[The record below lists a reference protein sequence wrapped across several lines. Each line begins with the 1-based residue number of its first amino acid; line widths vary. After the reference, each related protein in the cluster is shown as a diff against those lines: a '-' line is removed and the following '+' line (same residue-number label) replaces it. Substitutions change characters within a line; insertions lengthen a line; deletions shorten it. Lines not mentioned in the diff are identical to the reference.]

1 MNTDPLAPPGIPAGP
16 WAIVGV
22 ELEGLAPLG
31 RVRIPLVGHR
41 MSVLYGL
48 NGAGKTIV
56 LTALR
61 AALRGS
67 TDGSSLLRSFRLHIE
82 LTDPMAD
89 DRVTRELRRRM
100 VRSLRRFG
108 AEKHEDA
115 PLADVAR
122 DLLQA
127 RLSLITDDPCAT
139 PELRA
144 GLELPQGS
152 APVRATLDSTSDGN
166 LRFDLALRLDDSAP
180 PLLRA
185 LLQEHAVTEP
195 GGPVVDGTA
204 HGVVWGALGRS
215 LEEPSDHR
223 CALHVGRENAEL
235 LLEPEEQDFRAHPRA
250 FTTRWAND
258 WFFRGQIAS
267 LIRDELPPVT
277 AAIPMVSIAVLKPAA
292 ILPVIASEDDDPALA
307 AERSIQCI
315 MDAELAGE
323 PLPPSRAAVELW
335 SYGIHN
341 IPDDPDKLAS
351 LVSDLRDALHADVST
366 HENEVMRELAI
377 DALTGQDL
385 SPFAWSSRDGAA
397 GTDGDQVISPP
408 NPWEGRVVRP
418 HLKGPTRLATALAAL
433 NAALA
438 DWTQDIV
445 AGIGSRRIVDRHT
458 RFRRGD
464 FWDDFKTGDLEVRTD
479 ALSTAQERWLR
490 IALAVLGGRGWTAGK
505 VDGSARPT
513 TMPHLVVLVDE
524 PEQSLHREAERII
537 RRRLEHL
544 ARDENVS
551 VIITSHSPIM
561 LDSEM
566 AALNHVRMHRNGFI
580 SVESETYGTGA
591 DLAGLG
597 RRLGARVSDLV
608 GMQRVFVL
616 VEGETDR
623 IVLET
628 LFGEE
633 LSSLR
638 ARVVPF
644 GGTDSLHAIVTPFKM
659 LALTDAS
666 VVVVLDHVDSARMAA
681 VWEEARRINATGGPN
696 RAIIDLARRSFDR
709 HAERT
714 AAGLAKEA
722 IKQGQLERFTLAGID
737 AIDILELVPFQALG
751 CTLGREDLEQ
761 AKQAS
766 ASQRWTSQR
775 TKDWLKEHGADL
787 SPSSVRAAVEGMDS
801 VPPDLL
807 GVLEAVRKASERH
820 PESPQSG

>member
-1 MNTDPLAPPGIPAGP
+1 MNMDPLAPPGIPAGP

-22 ELEGLAPLG
+22 ELEGAAPLG
-31 RVRIPLVGHR
+31 HVRIPLVGHR

-67 TDGSSLLRSFRLHIE
+67 TDGAPLLRSFRLHIE
-82 LTDPMAD
+82 LTDPTAD
-89 DRVTRELRRRM
+89 DCVMRELRGRM
-100 VRSLRRFG
+100 IRLLRRFSV
-108 AEKHEDA
+108 ETHEDA

-122 DLLQA
+122 SLLEA

-144 GLELPQGS
+144 GLAIPPSS

-166 LRFDLALRLDDSAP
+166 LRFGLALRLDDSAP

-185 LLQEHAVTEP
+185 LHHEHAVTEP
-195 GGPVVDGTA
+195 GEPLLRGTA
-204 HGVVWGALGRS
+204 HSVVWGALGRS
-215 LEEPSDHR
+215 PEEPTDHR

-258 WFFRGQIAS
+258 WLFQGQLDALVS
-267 LIRDELPPVT
+267 DGLPPSWE
-277 AAIPMVSIAVLKPAA
+277 SIAVVPVTRVDPAA
-292 ILPVIASEDDDPALA
+292 ILPVVASEDDDPRYA
-307 AERSIQCI
+307 AGRAVGRIRNVK
-315 MDAELAGE
+315 LRGE
-323 PLPPSRAAVELW
+323 PDPPSTAAAELW
-335 SYGIHN
+335 SYGIRDV
-341 IPDDPDKLAS
+341 PEEPSAVES
-351 LVSDLRDALHADVST
+351 LLSEIRGQVHADWEEHDAAIMEGIGRDVLAG
-366 HENEVMRELAI
+366 RELA
-377 DALTGQDL
+377 
-385 SPFAWSSRDGAA
+385 PFAWAAQDAGAGA
-397 GTDGDQVISPP
+397 DRNPVKKSPT
-408 NPWEGRVVRP
+408 GRTAIADTRE
-418 HLKGPTRLATALAAL
+418 LTRLRTALSAL
-433 NAALA
+433 NSAVA
-438 DWTQDIV
+438 DWTEDIV
-445 AGIGSRRIVDRHT
+445 AGIDTRRIVDRHD

-464 FWDDFKTGDLEVRTD
+464 FWDDFKADDLEVRTD

-490 IALAVLGGRGWTAGK
+490 IALAVLSGRGWTAGDM
-505 VDGSARPT
+505 DGSARSAT
-513 TMPHLVVLVDE
+513 TPHLVLLVDE
-524 PEQSLHREAERII
+524 PEQSLHRDAERIV
-537 RRRLEHL
+537 RGRLERL
-544 ARDENVS
+544 VREENAS

-561 LDSEM
+561 LDSKV
-566 AALNHVRMHRNGFI
+566 AVLNHVTMRRNG
-580 SVESETYGTGA
+580 SVAIESGTDGSGI
-591 DLAGLG
+591 DLEGLG
-597 RRLGARVSDLV
+597 SRLGARISDLV

-644 GGTDSLHAIVTPFKM
+644 GGTDALHAVVTPFKM
-659 LALTDAS
+659 LALTEAS
-666 VVVVLDHVDSARMAA
+666 VVVVLDHVDNARMAA
-681 VWEEARRINATGGPN
+681 VWEEARQINATKGPN
-696 RAIIDLARRSFDR
+696 RAVIELARRSFDR

-722 IKQGQLERFTLAGID
+722 IKQGQLERFALAGID

-751 CTLGREDLEQ
+751 CTLGREDLEH
-761 AKQAS
+761 AKQAN

-775 TKDWLKEHGADL
+775 TKDWLREHGADL
-787 SPSSVRAAVEGMDS
+787 SPSSIRAAVEGMDS
-801 VPPDLL
+801 VPPNLL
-807 GVLEAVRKASERH
+807 GVLEAIRKASERH
-820 PESPQSG
+820 PGNLQSG